1 MARRTKQKLTKKKSQ
16 DLEYNLQT
24 VTYNT
29 LQVMHINGG
38 IDGAWSYQVTQL
50 WLGPVLMVPANGIDQ
65 FVMLLDSAEQLQ
77 VWCLKYF
84 NWAEM

>member
-1 MARRTKQKLTKKKSQ
+1 
-16 DLEYNLQT
+16 
-24 VTYNT
+24 
-29 LQVMHINGG
+29 MHINGG

-50 WLGPVLMVPANGIDQ
+50 WLGPMLMVPTNGIDQ

-84 NWAEM
+84 NWAEI